1 MWLQRLP
8 KIIGELAALANLTEM
23 RSSLPNRV
31 SRRLVPLSTVVL
43 GETGEPLML
52 GGLLR
57 WSRLDD
63 VFPFYKLAREDGS
76 IERSTQFVMNCGAR
90 FSVGA

>member
-1 MWLQRLP
+1 MWLERLP
-8 KIIGELAALANLTEM
+8 KIIGELAALAKVTEM

-57 WSRLDD
+57 
-63 VFPFYKLAREDGS
+63 
-76 IERSTQFVMNCGAR
+76 
-90 FSVGA
+90 